1 MNGKGIR
8 WTAAL
13 LAVVVMVPA
22 SSWAFKGG
30 RGEGRMGPPSE
41 AIEACKGKTEGTEVE
56 FTTRRGDKV
65 KATCRMMPVP
75 EGFAGDEGPRGM
87 KGRMAQE
94 LGLSDSQKKQV
105 KELLKAEQ
113 EKSAP
118 LRQQIEENR
127 EQLRKASL
135 TAPFNEAAVRAL
147 AAKHAQ
153 LKTELIVS
161 RARVGSEI
169 SALLTPEQR
178 TQAEKLRLPTG
189 SRHGQ
194 HMPHFGWED

>member
-1 MNGKGIR
+1 
-8 WTAAL
+8 
-13 LAVVVMVPA
+13 
-22 SSWAFKGG
+22 
-30 RGEGRMGPPSE
+30 MGPPSE

-94 LGLSDSQKKQV
+94 LGLSESQKKQINA
-105 KELLKAEQ
+105 LLKAEQ

-118 LRQQIEENR
+118 LREQIEENR

-135 TAPFNEAAVRAL
+135 TAPFNEAAVREL
-147 AAKHAQ
+147 AAKQAQ
-153 LKTELIVS
+153 LKTELLVS
-161 RARVGSEI
+161 HARVKSEI

-178 TQAEKLRLPTG
+178 ARAEKLRPPMG
-189 SRHGQ
+189 PRPGQ
-194 HMPHFGWED
+194 HMPHFGWDD